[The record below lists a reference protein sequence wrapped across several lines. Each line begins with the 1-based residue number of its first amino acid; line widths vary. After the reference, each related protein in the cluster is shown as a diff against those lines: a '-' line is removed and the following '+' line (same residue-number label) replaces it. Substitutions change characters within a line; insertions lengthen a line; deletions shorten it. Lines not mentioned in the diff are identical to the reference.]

1 LPFTSSQKTPNIL
14 QSIFSF
20 VNSDL
25 INPFQF
31 VRILFFCSLL
41 SLILPRAALVFKA
54 NNRTFDAAGKNNRS
68 ENAPKG
74 IDAAGKNGRIRMKTV
89 KNSKR
94 ISE

>member
-1 LPFTSSQKTPNIL
+1 ML
-14 QSIFSF
+14 Q
-20 VNSDL
+20 
-25 INPFQF
+25 
-31 VRILFFCSLL
+31 
-41 SLILPRAALVFKA
+41 
-54 NNRTFDAAGKNNRS
+54 GKNNRS

>member
-1 LPFTSSQKTPNIL
+1 MVDFVVK
-14 QSIFSF
+14 SF
-20 VNSDL
+20 FMDWKHAES
-25 INPFQF
+25 
-31 VRILFFCSLL
+31 SLL
-41 SLILPRAALVFKA
+41 SLILPRAALAFKA

>member
-1 LPFTSSQKTPNIL
+1 
-14 QSIFSF
+14 
-20 VNSDL
+20 
-25 INPFQF
+25 
-31 VRILFFCSLL
+31 
-41 SLILPRAALVFKA
+41 LVFKA

-74 IDAAGKNGRIRMKTV
+74 IDATGKNGRIRMKTV